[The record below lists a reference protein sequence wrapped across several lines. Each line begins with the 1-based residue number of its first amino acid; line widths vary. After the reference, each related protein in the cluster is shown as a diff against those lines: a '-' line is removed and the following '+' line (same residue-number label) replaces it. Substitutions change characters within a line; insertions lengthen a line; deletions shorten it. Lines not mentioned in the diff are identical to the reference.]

1 MQSQQSDYEYLSTIL
16 QKNSSCF
23 NLNQKLTLYIRPQNR
38 NEKRRKK
45 HSSCSTE
52 DINPKLYD
60 SQIKKKLDLSSS
72 STNEC
77 QGNQKNKIRIAFKP
91 IIRLRNKFLNG
102 NNPNSYSLANY
113 KEIVCNF
120 CLLHLDN
127 QYSKLEENQSYST
140 ITLEQHQYLH
150 SQTITTLCKH
160 KFHYDCFQNNIK
172 QQLNQQKPTIS
183 CICGKKINNQLLK
196 QYTSEVL
203 IKKILKNQLEI
214 IYQKYQDSLNFKKC
228 NNCTFFWIKQDT
240 QLYLPICIYCL
251 LSYNSNDQSKS
262 SNQNQFNKQK
272 RLRSISMQ

>member
-1 MQSQQSDYEYLSTIL
+1 MYSQISDYEYLSTIL
-16 QKNSSCF
+16 QQNSSCF
-23 NLNQKLTLYIRPQNR
+23 NINKRLTLYIRPQNR
-38 NEKRRKK
+38 NEQRRKK

-52 DINPKLYD
+52 DLHPKIYD
-60 SQIKKKLDLSSS
+60 SQIKKKVDLSSS
-72 STNEC
+72 IISEC

-91 IIRLRNKFLNG
+91 IIRLKNKFLNG
-102 NNPNSYSLANY
+102 NNPNGYSLANY

-140 ITLEQHQYLH
+140 ITLEQHQPIH
-150 SQTITTLCKH
+150 SQTITTQCKH
-160 KFHYDCFQNNIK
+160 KFHYDCFQTNIK
-172 QQLNQQKPTIS
+172 QQLNQQKATIS

-203 IKKILKNQLEI
+203 IRKLMKNQLET
-214 IYQKYQDSLNFKKC
+214 IYQKYQESLNFKQC
-228 NNCTFFWIKQDT
+228 NTCTFFWVKCDT

-251 LSYNSNDQSKS
+251 LSYNINDQSKS
-262 SNQNQFNKQK
+262 QHQTQFTKYK

>member
-1 MQSQQSDYEYLSTIL
+1 MQSQISDYEYLSTIL

-60 SQIKKKLDLSSS
+60 SQIKKKVDLSQSGTS
-72 STNEC
+72 ES
-77 QGNQKNKIRIAFKP
+77 QVNQKNKIRIAFKP

-102 NNPNSYSLANY
+102 NNPNGYSLANY

-120 CLLHLDN
+120 CLLHIDN
-127 QYSKLEENQSYST
+127 QYSKQEDNQSFSI
-140 ITLEQHQYLH
+140 ITLEQHQQTH
-150 SQTITTLCKH
+150 SQTITTQCKH
-160 KFHYDCFQNNIK
+160 KYHYDCFQNNIK
-172 QQLNQQKPTIS
+172 QQLDQQKSIIS
-183 CICGKKINNQLLK
+183 CICGKKINNKLLK
-196 QYTSEVL
+196 QYTSDVL
-203 IKKILKNQLEI
+203 IRKLLKIQLET
-214 IYQKYQDSLNFKKC
+214 IYSKYQESFNLKQC
-228 NNCTFFWIKQDT
+228 NTCTFFWVKSDT

-251 LSYNSNDQSKS
+251 LSYNTNDTTKS
-262 SNQNQFNKQK
+262 SNLSQITKQK